1 MTRNIKKI
9 LIKTVPYVLVG
20 LIATN
25 IGEAMRLSTGK
36 DASEKMLSF
45 FTDGLGAAFTNMMPN
60 FHPFDLFMG
69 IVIGGLLWLIV
80 YLKGKNAKKY
90 RHGVEYGSAR
100 WGGEKD
106 IEPTLILTLQ
116 IT

>member
-45 FTDGLGAAFTNMMPN
+45 FSDGLGEAFINMMPS

-90 RHGVEYGSAR
+90 RHGWNTVPQ
-100 WGGEKD
+100 GGAAKRTSSL
-106 IEPTLILTLQ
+106 TLILTLQ